1 MGLNIR
7 LLHGD
12 KCVINGAVISCK
24 SQRATISVENYAHVI
39 RGPDILN
46 PDDVKTP
53 TQHVYFV
60 IQLMLIDAENV
71 DRHKLHYNT
80 VMGQLRYALEN
91 AEVLEALARID
102 GLVESGDFYAALR
115 ELKSVLAYEER
126 LLGEAPAM
134 HPLAEAH
141 P

>member
-7 LLHGD
+7 LLHGE

-24 SQRATISVENYAHVI
+24 SPRTTISVENYAHVI
-39 RGPDILN
+39 RGADILD
-46 PDDVKTP
+46 PDNVKTP

-60 IQLMLIDAENV
+60 IQLMLIDAENFE
-71 DRHKLHYNT
+71 RHKLHYNT

-91 AEVLEALARID
+91 TEVLEALAHTDR
-102 GLVESGDFYAALR
+102 LVENGDFYAALR

-126 LLGEAPAM
+126 LLGEAPAPR
-134 HPLAEAH
+134 PLVEAH